1 MGTIVAYEV
10 LIKVEKEINI
20 DTLITIGS
28 PLGVPFIFEKLKND
42 KSLVP
47 GEKSKLKTPDN
58 ILFEWN
64 NLADLDDKIARSA
77 DMSKLFKSNLHNVA
91 PVMEVVEN
99 DYESEGIENPHK
111 SFGYLR
117 TPEVAYIIDEFL
129 SRGRNMFILWIR
141 SKFDILKNKFVQ
153 S

>member
-1 MGTIVAYEV
+1 
-10 LIKVEKEINI
+10 
-20 DTLITIGS
+20 
-28 PLGVPFIFEKLKND
+28 
-42 KSLVP
+42 
-47 GEKSKLKTPDN
+47 
-58 ILFEWN
+58 
-64 NLADLDDKIARSA
+64 
-77 DMSKLFKSNLHNVA
+77 
-91 PVMEVVEN
+91 MEVVEN